1 MFIREQCVSR
11 YVTKPA
17 NFSAEEQ
24 DQLFRLLR
32 QLDGDSSAT
41 QRDLAAA
48 VGVSLGRLNTLLR
61 SATDA
66 SLVERITKDSADKR
80 QRVAY
85 ALTLKGASEKNRL
98 TDIFLARKF
107 AEYDALH
114 AELTGTA
121 SGFSPLKGRTKLMQN
136 NLAPI
141 PELYV
146 SYDSAQKLKVEAAD
160 LTSHDLTPRQICDLE
175 LLMNGGFNPL
185 KGFLSEADYDS
196 VVDNMRLTTGELW
209 PMPITLDVSKDFA
222 DSIELGQ
229 DIALRDQEGVIL
241 GTMTVTDKWVPNKAK
256 EAEKVFGADDLAHP
270 AVNYLHHTAGEVY
283 LGGPVT
289 GIQQPVHYDFRA
301 RRDTPNELRAYFRK
315 MGWRKIVA
323 FQTRNPLH
331 RAHQELTFR
340 AAREAEANLLIH
352 PVVGLTKPGD
362 IDHFTRVRCYEAV
375 LDQYPASTTT
385 MSLLNLAMRMA
396 GPREAVW
403 HGLIRKNHGCTH
415 FIVGRDHAGPGKN
428 SAGEDFYGPYDAQDL
443 FREHQEEIGITM
455 VDFKHMVYV
464 QERAQYE
471 PADEIADKD
480 DVTILNI
487 SGTELRRR
495 LAEGLEIPE
504 WFSFPTV
511 VQELRKSKPP
521 RAKQGFTVFFTGFS
535 GSGKS
540 TIANALMVKLMEM
553 GGRPVTL
560 LDGDIV
566 RKNLS
571 SELGFSKE
579 HRDLNIRRIGYV
591 ASEITKNGGIAICAP
606 IAPYASTRRA
616 VREDIEAFGAFV
628 EVHVATTIEECER
641 RDRKGLYKLARE
653 GKIKE
658 FTGISDPYDVP
669 ENPELSV
676 ETENVEVDN
685 CAHQVLLKL
694 ESMGLIKA

>member
-1 MFIREQCVSR
+1 MAISPEKITTEQ
-11 YVTKPA
+11 
-17 NFSAEEQ
+17 E

-32 QLDGDSSAT
+32 QLEIAPEAS
-41 QRDLAAA
+41 QRVTAQAI
-48 VGVSLGRLNTLLR
+48 GVSLGRLNALLKQ
-61 SATDA
+61 AADAKFIKITDH
-66 SLVERITKDSADKR
+66 SGSDKR
-80 QRVAY
+80 ARYAY
-85 ALTLKGASEKNRL
+85 EITARGAGEKNRL
-98 TDIFLARKF
+98 TTQFLARKLS
-107 AEYDALH
+107 EYDALH
-114 AELTGTA
+114 AELTGST
-121 SGFSPLKGRTKLMQN
+121 SGLISLNQRTKLMEN

-146 SYDSAQKLKVEAAD
+146 SYESAQKLKVEAAD
-160 LTSHDLTPRQICDLE
+160 LVSHDLTPRQICDLE

-185 KGFLSEADYDS
+185 KGFLTEADYDS

-209 PMPITLDVSKDFA
+209 PMPITLDVSEEFA
-222 DSIELGQ
+222 ASLEAGQ

-241 GTMTVTDKWVPNKAK
+241 ATMTVTDSWAPNKAK
-256 EAEKVFGADDLAHP
+256 EAEKVFGADDDAHP
-270 AVNYLHHTAGEVY
+270 AVNYLHNQAGKIY

-301 RRDTPNELRAYFRK
+301 RRDTPNELRSYFRK
-315 MGWRKIVA
+315 MGWRKVVA

-340 AAREAEANLLIH
+340 AAREAQANLLIH

-362 IDHFTRVRCYEAV
+362 VDHFTRVRCYEAV
-375 LDQYPASTTT
+375 LDKYPAATTS

-415 FIVGRDHAGPGKN
+415 FIVGRDHAGPGSN
-428 SAGEDFYGPYDAQDL
+428 SQGEDFYGPYDAQEL
-443 FREHQEEIGITM
+443 FRANQEEMGIEM
-455 VDFKHMVYV
+455 VDFKHMVWV
-464 QERAQYE
+464 DERAQYE
-471 PADEIADKD
+471 AIDEIEDKD

-504 WFSFPTV
+504 WFSFPEV
-511 VQELRKSKPP
+511 VKELRRTKPP
-521 RAKQGFTVFFTGFS
+521 RNKQGFTVFFTGFS

-560 LDGDIV
+560 LDGDLV

-606 IAPYASTRRA
+606 IAPYATTRRA
-616 VREDIEAFGAFV
+616 VREDIEGFGAFV
-628 EVHVATTIEECER
+628 EVHVATSIEECER

-669 ENPELSV
+669 ANPELSV
-676 ETENVEVDN
+676 ETENVDVDN

-694 ESMGLIKA
+694 ESMGLIAAG

>member
-1 MFIREQCVSR
+1 MQTEPTSMS
-11 YVTKPA
+11 T
-17 NFSAEEQ
+17 EDE
-24 DQLFRLLR
+24 DHLFRLLR
-32 QLDGDSSAT
+32 QLDLTPAAS
-41 QRDLAAA
+41 QRALAAA
-48 VGVSLGRLNTLLR
+48 FGMSLGRLNGLLR
-61 SATDA
+61 AATDA
-66 SLVERITKDSADKR
+66 GFIEVTDHDSADKR
-80 QRVAY
+80 KRVAY
-85 ALTLKGASEKNRL
+85 ALTLRGGSTKNRL
-98 TDIFLARKF
+98 TNAFLKRKF

-114 AELTGTA
+114 AELTGTT
-121 SGFSPLKGRTKLMQN
+121 SGLSPFRHGTKLMQN

-146 SYDSAQKLKVEAAD
+146 SFDSSQKMKIDAAD
-160 LTSHDLTPRQICDLE
+160 LTSHDLTLRQICDLE

-185 KGFLSEADYDS
+185 KGFLTEEDYNG
-196 VVDNMRLTTGELW
+196 VVDNMRLADGTLW
-209 PMPITLDVSKDFA
+209 PMPITLDVSKDYA
-222 DSIELGQ
+222 EGVEIGQ
-229 DIALRDQEGVIL
+229 DIALRNQEGVIL
-241 GTMTVTDKWVPNKAK
+241 GTMTVTDKWTPNKAK
-256 EAEKVFGADDLAHP
+256 EAEKVFGADDSAHP
-270 AVNYLHHTAGEVY
+270 AVNYLHNTAGDVY

-289 GIQQPVHYDFRA
+289 GIQQPVHYDFRG

-315 MGWRKIVA
+315 MGWRKVVA

-340 AAREAEANLLIH
+340 AAKEAQANLLIH

-362 IDHFTRVRCYEAV
+362 VDHFTRVRCYEAV
-375 LDQYPASTTT
+375 LDQYPAATTS

-415 FIVGRDHAGPGKN
+415 FIVGRDHAGPG
-428 SAGEDFYGPYDAQDL
+428 SSSQGEDFYGPYDAQDL
-443 FREHQEEIGITM
+443 FREHQEEMGIEM

-471 PADEIADKD
+471 PADEITDKD
-480 DVTILNI
+480 KVTILNI

-504 WFSFPTV
+504 WFSFPQV
-511 VQELRKSKPP
+511 VEQLRRTKPA
-521 RAKQGFTVFFTGFS
+521 RNKQGFTVFLTGFS

-553 GGRPVTL
+553 GGRPTTL

-606 IAPYASTRRA
+606 IAPYATTRRA
-616 VREDIEAFGAFV
+616 VREDIEQFGAFI
-628 EVHVATTIEECER
+628 EVHVATSIEECER

-653 GKIKE
+653 GKIKG

-669 ENPELSV
+669 ENPELSL
-676 ETENVEVDN
+676 ETENVDVDN
-685 CAHQVLLKL
+685 CAHQILLKL
-694 ESMGLIKA
+694 ESMGLITG

>member
-1 MFIREQCVSR
+1 MTVASETSDPEVD
-11 YVTKPA
+11 
-17 NFSAEEQ
+17 

-32 QLDGDSSAT
+32 QVDIAPEASQRATASA
-41 QRDLAAA
+41 L
-48 VGVSLGRLNTLLR
+48 GLSLGRLNALMR
-61 SATDA
+61 QATDHGLIKV
-66 SLVERITKDSADKR
+66 SNRSGADRR
-80 QRVAY
+80 QRFAY
-85 ALTLKGASEKNRL
+85 ALTSRGAAEKNRL
-98 TDIFLARKF
+98 TDQFLARKF

-114 AELTGTA
+114 AELTGAT
-121 SGFSPLKGRTKLMQN
+121 SGLAPLQHRTKIVQH

-146 SYDSAQKLKVEAAD
+146 SFESAQKLKSEAAE
-160 LTSHDLTPRQICDLE
+160 LTSWDLSPRQICDLE

-185 KGFLSEADYDS
+185 KGFLSEDDYDS
-196 VVDNMRLTTGELW
+196 VVETMRLSDGTLW
-209 PMPITLDVSKDFA
+209 PMPITLDVSETFA
-222 DSIELGQ
+222 ADVEIGQ

-241 GTMTVTDKWVPNKAK
+241 ATMTVTDRWQPDKSN
-256 EAEKVFGADDLAHP
+256 EAQKVFGADDIAHP
-270 AVNYLHHTAGEVY
+270 AVSYLHDQAGAIY

-289 GIQQPVHYDFRA
+289 GIQQPVHYDFRG
-301 RRDTPNELRAYFRK
+301 RRDTPNELRALFRK
-315 MGWRKIVA
+315 LGWRKIVA

-340 AAREAEANLLIH
+340 AARDAAANLLLH
-352 PVVGLTKPGD
+352 PVVGMTKPGD
-362 IDHFTRVRCYEAV
+362 VDHFTRVRCYEAV
-375 LDQYPASTTT
+375 LDKYPGATTT

-403 HGLIRKNHGCTH
+403 HGIVRRNHGCTH

-443 FREHQEEIGITM
+443 FREYETEIGIEM
-455 VDFKHMVYV
+455 VDFKHMVFV

-471 PADEIADKD
+471 PMDEIEDRD
-480 DVTILNI
+480 NVTILNI

-495 LAEGLEIPE
+495 LREGLEIPE
-504 WFSFPTV
+504 WFSFPEV
-511 VQELRKSKPP
+511 VDELRRRYPP
-521 RAKQGFTVFFTGFS
+521 RSQQGFTVFFTGFS

-540 TIANALMVKLMEM
+540 TIANALLVKLMEM

-606 IAPYASTRRA
+606 IAPYAATRRA
-616 VREDIEAFGAFV
+616 VREDVENFGAFV
-628 EVHVATTIEECER
+628 EVHVATSIEECER

-669 ENPELSV
+669 ENPELRV

-685 CAHQVLLKL
+685 CAHQVLLTL
-694 ESMGLIKA
+694 EQMGLIAG

>member
-1 MFIREQCVSR
+1 MTMLS
-11 YVTKPA
+11 
-17 NFSAEEQ
+17 
-24 DQLFRLLR
+24 
-32 QLDGDSSAT
+32 
-41 QRDLAAA
+41 
-48 VGVSLGRLNTLLR
+48 
-61 SATDA
+61 
-66 SLVERITKDSADKR
+66 
-80 QRVAY
+80 
-85 ALTLKGASEKNRL
+85 
-98 TDIFLARKF
+98 
-107 AEYDALH
+107 
-114 AELTGTA
+114 
-121 SGFSPLKGRTKLMQN
+121 

-160 LTSHDLTPRQICDLE
+160 LTSWDLRPRQICDLE

-185 KGFLSEADYDS
+185 KGFLSQADYET
-196 VVDNMRLTTGELW
+196 VVDDMRLADGTLW
-209 PMPITLDVSKDFA
+209 PMPITLDVSEDFA
-222 DSIELGQ
+222 ETIELGQ

-241 GTMTVTDKWVPNKAK
+241 GTMTVTDRWTPDKSH
-256 EAEKVFGADDLAHP
+256 EAEKVFGADDDAHP
-270 AVNYLHHTAGEVY
+270 AVNYLHNVAGKVY

-301 RRDTPNELRAYFRK
+301 RRDTPNELRAFFRK
-315 MGWRKIVA
+315 LGWRRIVA

-340 AAREAEANLLIH
+340 AAKEAQANLLIH
-352 PVVGLTKPGD
+352 PVVGMTKPGD
-362 IDHFTRVRCYEAV
+362 VDHFTRVRCYEAV
-375 LDQYPASTTT
+375 LDKYPASTTS

-403 HGLIRKNHGCTH
+403 HGLIRANHGCTH
-415 FIVGRDHAGPGKN
+415 FIVGRDHAGPGKD
-428 SAGEDFYGPYDAQDL
+428 SQGKDFYGPYDAQDL
-443 FREHQEEIGITM
+443 FRKFQDEIGVEM
-455 VDFKHMVYV
+455 VDFKHMVFV

-471 PADEIADKD
+471 PNDEILDKE

-495 LAEGLEIPE
+495 LAEGLEIPD
-504 WFSFPTV
+504 WFSFPEV
-511 VQELRKSKPP
+511 VAELRKTRPP
-521 RAKQGFTVFFTGFS
+521 RSQQGFTVFFTGFS

-606 IAPYASTRRA
+606 IAPYATTRRA
-616 VREDIEAFGAFV
+616 VREEIEQFGAFC
-628 EVHVATTIEECER
+628 EVHVATSIEECER

-669 ENPELSV
+669 QNPELSV
-676 ETENVEVDN
+676 ETENVDVDN

-694 ESMGLIKA
+694 ESMGLIAAM

>member
-1 MFIREQCVSR
+1 MP
-11 YVTKPA
+11 TPA
-17 NFSAEEQ
+17 PSPEEQ

-32 QLDGDSSAT
+32 HLDHVPDAT
-41 QRDLAAA
+41 QRQMAAA
-48 VGVSLGRLNTLLR
+48 TGMSLGRLNALLR
-61 SATDA
+61 TAADA
-66 SLVERITKDSADKR
+66 GFVSIGGRTGPDRR
-80 QRVAY
+80 QRFAY
-85 ALTLKGASEKNRL
+85 ALTVRGASEKNRL
-98 TDIFLARKF
+98 TTTFLARKL

-114 AELTGTA
+114 AELTGTS
-121 SGFSPLKGRTKLMQN
+121 SGLSLPNNRTNLMQN

-141 PELYV
+141 PELFV
-146 SYDSAQKLKVEAAD
+146 SFDSAQKLKVEAGN

-185 KGFLSEADYDS
+185 KGFLSEEDYDG
-196 VVDNMRLTTGELW
+196 VVEKMRLADGSLW
-209 PMPITLDVSKDFA
+209 PIPITLDVSEKFA
-222 DSIELGQ
+222 DTIEIGQ

-241 GTMTVTDKWVPNKAK
+241 ATMTVTDKWVPNKAR

-270 AVNYLHHTAGEVY
+270 AVNYLHNHAGAVY

-301 RRDTPNELRAYFRK
+301 RRDTPNELRAFFRK
-315 MGWRKIVA
+315 MGWRKVVA

-340 AAREAEANLLIH
+340 AAREAQANLLIH

-362 IDHFTRVRCYEAV
+362 VDHFTRVRCYEAV
-375 LDQYPASTTT
+375 LDKYPAATTT

-415 FIVGRDHAGPGKN
+415 FIVGRDHAGPGNN
-428 SAGEDFYGPYDAQDL
+428 SKGEDFYGPYDAQDL
-443 FREHQEEIGITM
+443 FREHQEEMGIEM

-471 PADEIADKD
+471 PADEIADREN
-480 DVTILNI
+480 VTILNI

-504 WFSFPTV
+504 WFSFPEV
-511 VQELRKSKPP
+511 VRELRRTKPP
-521 RAKQGFTVFFTGFS
+521 RSQQGFTVFFTGFS

-560 LDGDIV
+560 LDGDVV

-606 IAPYASTRRA
+606 IAPYAATRRA
-616 VREDIEAFGAFV
+616 VREDIEQFGAFI
-628 EVHVATTIEECER
+628 EVHVATTIEECEK

-669 ENPELSV
+669 ANPELRL
-676 ETENVEVDN
+676 ETEGVDVDN
-685 CAHQVLLKL
+685 CAHQVILKL
-694 ESMGLIKA
+694 ESMGLISA

>member
-1 MFIREQCVSR
+1 MAMSPAKITSEQ
-11 YVTKPA
+11 
-17 NFSAEEQ
+17 E
-24 DQLFRLLR
+24 DQMFRLLR
-32 QLDGDSSAT
+32 QLDLEPDASQRVMSAAT
-41 QRDLAAA
+41 
-48 VGVSLGRLNTLLR
+48 GVSLGRLNALIKQ
-61 SATDA
+61 ATDA
-66 SLVERITKDSADKR
+66 GWVKITDRNGPDKR
-80 QRVAY
+80 ARHSY
-85 ALTLKGASEKNRL
+85 AITARGAGEKNRL
-98 TDIFLARKF
+98 TTQFLNRKL

-114 AELTGTA
+114 GELTGTA
-121 SGFSPLKGRTKLMQN
+121 SGLSPLSNRTKLMQN
-136 NLAPI
+136 DLAPI
-141 PELYV
+141 PELFV
-146 SYDSAQKLKVEAAD
+146 SYESAQKLKIEAGN

-185 KGFLSEADYDS
+185 KGFLSEEDYNGVVENLRLADG
-196 VVDNMRLTTGELW
+196 TLW
-209 PMPITLDVSKDFA
+209 PMPITLDVSEDFA
-222 DSIELGQ
+222 KGIEAGQ

-241 GTMTVTDKWVPNKAK
+241 ATMTITDKWEPNKAR
-256 EAEKVFGADDLAHP
+256 EAEKVFGADDDKHP
-270 AVNYLHHTAGEVY
+270 AVNYLHNQAGKIY

-289 GIQQPVHYDFRA
+289 GIQQPVHYDFRG

-315 MGWRKIVA
+315 MGWRKVVA

-340 AAREAEANLLIH
+340 AARESQANLLIH

-362 IDHFTRVRCYEAV
+362 VDHFTRVRCYEAV
-375 LDQYPASTTT
+375 LDKYPQSTTS

-415 FIVGRDHAGPGKN
+415 FIVGRDHAGPGNNKD
-428 SAGEDFYGPYDAQDL
+428 GVDFYGPYEAQDL
-443 FREHQEEIGITM
+443 FREHQEEMGIKM
-455 VDFKHMVYV
+455 VDFKHMVWV
-464 QERAQYE
+464 AERAQYE
-471 PADEIADKD
+471 AMDEIKDKD

-495 LAEGLEIPE
+495 LSEGLDIPE
-504 WFSFPTV
+504 WFSFPEV
-511 VQELRKSKPP
+511 VKELRRTKPP
-521 RAKQGFTVFFTGFS
+521 RSNQGFTVFFTGFS

-606 IAPYASTRRA
+606 IAPYATTRRA
-616 VREDIEAFGAFV
+616 VREDIEDFGAFI
-628 EVHVATTIEECER
+628 EVHVATSIEECER

-669 ENPELSV
+669 VDPELRV
-676 ETENVEVDN
+676 ETEGTDVDN
-685 CAHQVLLKL
+685 CAHQVILKL
-694 ESMGLIKA
+694 ESMGLIAGN

>member
-1 MFIREQCVSR
+1 MP
-11 YVTKPA
+11 TA
-17 NFSAEEQ
+17 NPQISEE
-24 DQLFRLLR
+24 DNVFRLLR
-32 QLDGDSSAT
+32 QLDLTPEAS
-41 QRDLAAA
+41 QRA
-48 VGVSLGRLNTLLR
+48 VAQTIGVSLGTLNTTLR
-61 SATDA
+61 
-66 SLVERITKDSADKR
+66 LVIDQGLIRVRERSGPDKR
-80 QRVAY
+80 QRY
-85 ALTLKGASEKNRL
+85 SYELTTKGAATKARL
-98 TDIFLARKF
+98 TDQFLARKL

-114 AELTGTA
+114 AELTGSQ
-121 SGFSPLKGRTKLMQN
+121 SGLLHLKKRTPLMES

-141 PELYV
+141 PELFV
-146 SYDSAQKLKVEAAD
+146 SYESAQKMKSEAAD
-160 LTSHDLTPRQICDLE
+160 LVSHDLTPRQICDLE

-185 KGFLSEADYDS
+185 KGFLSQADYDG
-196 VVDNMRLTTGELW
+196 VVENMRLADGTLW
-209 PMPITLDVSKDFA
+209 PMPITLDVGEDFA
-222 DSIELGQ
+222 AGLEIGQ

-241 GTMTVTDKWVPNKAK
+241 ATMTVTDRWEPNKAR
-256 EAEKVFGADDLAHP
+256 EAEKVFGADDDAHP
-270 AVNYLHHTAGEVY
+270 AVNYLHNQAGKIY

-315 MGWRKIVA
+315 VGWRKVVA

-340 AAREAEANLLIH
+340 AAKEAQANLLIH
-352 PVVGLTKPGD
+352 PVVGMTKPGD
-362 IDHFTRVRCYEAV
+362 VDHFTRVRCYEAV
-375 LDQYPASTTT
+375 LDKYPASTTS

-443 FREHQEEIGITM
+443 FRTHQEEMGIEM
-455 VDFKHMVYV
+455 VDFKHMVWV

-471 PADEIADKD
+471 PMDEIKDKG

-504 WFSFPTV
+504 WFSFPEV
-511 VQELRKSKPP
+511 VTELRRTRPP
-521 RAKQGFTVFFTGFS
+521 RSKQGFTVFFTGLS

-606 IAPYASTRRA
+606 IAPYATTRRA
-616 VREDIEAFGAFV
+616 VREDIEAFGAFL
-628 EVHVATTIEECER
+628 EVHVATSLEECER

-669 ENPELSV
+669 ENPELRV
-676 ETENVEVDN
+676 ETENVDVDN
-685 CAHQVLLKL
+685 CAHQVILKL
-694 ESMGLIKA
+694 ESMGLIAAH

>member
-1 MFIREQCVSR
+1 MP
-11 YVTKPA
+11 TA
-17 NFSAEEQ
+17 NPQISEE
-24 DQLFRLLR
+24 DNVFRLLR
-32 QLDGDSSAT
+32 QLDLTPEAS
-41 QRDLAAA
+41 QRA
-48 VGVSLGRLNTLLR
+48 VAQTIGVSLGTLNTTLR
-61 SATDA
+61 LVTDQG
-66 SLVERITKDSADKR
+66 LVRVRERSGPDKR
-80 QRVAY
+80 QRY
-85 ALTLKGASEKNRL
+85 SYELTTKGAATKARL
-98 TDIFLARKF
+98 TDQFLARKL

-114 AELTGTA
+114 AELTGSQ
-121 SGFSPLKGRTKLMQN
+121 SGLLHLKKRTPLMES

-141 PELYV
+141 PELFV
-146 SYDSAQKLKVEAAD
+146 SYESAQKMKSEAAD
-160 LTSHDLTPRQICDLE
+160 LVSHDLTPRQICDLE

-185 KGFLSEADYDS
+185 KGFLSQADYDG
-196 VVDNMRLTTGELW
+196 VVENMRLADGTLW
-209 PMPITLDVSKDFA
+209 PMPITLDVGEDFA
-222 DSIELGQ
+222 AGLEIGQ

-241 GTMTVTDKWVPNKAK
+241 ATMTVTDRWEPNKAR
-256 EAEKVFGADDLAHP
+256 EAEKVFGADDDAHP
-270 AVNYLHHTAGEVY
+270 AVNYLHNQAGKIY

-315 MGWRKIVA
+315 VGWRKVVA

-340 AAREAEANLLIH
+340 AAKEAQANLLIH
-352 PVVGLTKPGD
+352 PVVGMTKPGD
-362 IDHFTRVRCYEAV
+362 VDHFTRVRCYEAV
-375 LDQYPASTTT
+375 LDKYPASTTS

-443 FREHQEEIGITM
+443 FRTHQEEMGIEM
-455 VDFKHMVYV
+455 VDFKHMVWV

-471 PADEIADKD
+471 PMDEIKDKG

-504 WFSFPTV
+504 WFSFPEV
-511 VQELRKSKPP
+511 VTELRRTRPP
-521 RAKQGFTVFFTGFS
+521 RSKQGFTVFFTGLS

-606 IAPYASTRRA
+606 IAPYATTRRA
-616 VREDIEAFGAFV
+616 VREDIEAFGAFL
-628 EVHVATTIEECER
+628 EVHVATSLEECER

-669 ENPELSV
+669 ENPELRV
-676 ETENVEVDN
+676 ETENVDVDN
-685 CAHQVLLKL
+685 CAHQVILKL
-694 ESMGLIKA
+694 ESMGLIAAH

>member
-1 MFIREQCVSR
+1 M
-11 YVTKPA
+11 P
-17 NFSAEEQ
+17 Q
-24 DQLFRLLR
+24 D
-32 QLDGDSSAT
+32 
-41 QRDLAAA
+41 
-48 VGVSLGRLNTLLR
+48 
-61 SATDA
+61 
-66 SLVERITKDSADKR
+66 
-80 QRVAY
+80 
-85 ALTLKGASEKNRL
+85 
-98 TDIFLARKF
+98 
-107 AEYDALH
+107 
-114 AELTGTA
+114 
-121 SGFSPLKGRTKLMQN
+121 
-136 NLAPI
+136 LAPI

-146 SYDSAQKLKVEAAD
+146 SYESAQKLKAEAGD
-160 LTSHDLTPRQICDLE
+160 LVSHDLTPRQICDLE

-185 KGFLSEADYDS
+185 KGFLSEADYTG
-196 VVDNMRLTTGELW
+196 VVDTMRLADGALW
-209 PMPITLDVSKDFA
+209 PMPITLDVSEGFA
-222 DSIELGQ
+222 DKVTVGQ

-241 GTMTVTDKWVPNKAK
+241 ATMTVTDKWVPNKAH
-256 EAEKVFGADDLAHP
+256 EAQKVYGADDSAHP
-270 AVNYLHHTAGEVY
+270 AVNYLHNTAGSVY

-289 GIQQPVHYDFRA
+289 GIQQPVHYDFRG
-301 RRDTPNELRAYFRK
+301 RRDTPNELRALFRK
-315 MGWRKIVA
+315 LGWRKVVA

-340 AAREAEANLLIH
+340 AAREAQANLLIH
-352 PVVGLTKPGD
+352 PVVGMTKPGD

-375 LDQYPASTTT
+375 LDQYPSATTT

-428 SAGEDFYGPYDAQDL
+428 STGQDFYGPYDAQDL
-443 FREHQEEIGITM
+443 FREHQDEMGIEM
-455 VDFKHMVYV
+455 VDFKQMVYV
-464 QERAQYE
+464 QDRAQYE

-480 DVTILNI
+480 KVTILDI

-504 WFSFPTV
+504 WFSFPQV
-511 VQELRKSKPP
+511 VEELRKSRPA

-606 IAPYASTRRA
+606 IAPYATTRRA
-616 VREDIEAFGAFV
+616 VREDVEQFGAFV
-628 EVHVATTIEECER
+628 EVHVATSIDECER
-641 RDRKGLYKLARE
+641 RDRKGLYKLARA
-653 GKIKE
+653 GKIAE

-669 ENPELSV
+669 DHPELRLD
-676 ETENVEVDN
+676 TENQSVDG

-694 ESMGLIKA
+694 ESLGLIKG

>member
-1 MFIREQCVSR
+1 LTTAKAKFDDE
-11 YVTKPA
+11 
-17 NFSAEEQ
+17 
-24 DQLFRLLR
+24 DQLFKLLR
-32 QLDGDSSAT
+32 QLDTASDAS
-41 QRDLAAA
+41 QRTIAQAI
-48 VGVSLGRLNTLLR
+48 GVSLGRLNALIK
-61 SATDA
+61 SAA
-66 SLVERITKDSADKR
+66 ESGLISVSNRNGPDKR
-80 QRVAY
+80 QRFAY
-85 ALTLKGASEKNRL
+85 SLTSRGGAEKSRL
-98 TDIFLARKF
+98 TDRFLARKL
-107 AEYDALH
+107 AEYNSLH
-114 AELTGTA
+114 AELTGT
-121 SGFSPLKGRTKLMQN
+121 SSSLVPLKHRTHPMDN

-146 SYDSAQKLKVEAAD
+146 SYESAQKLKVEAAD
-160 LTSHDLTPRQICDLE
+160 LVSWDLTPRQICDLE

-185 KGFLSEADYDS
+185 KGFLTEADYDG
-196 VVDNMRLTTGELW
+196 VVENMRLADGSLW
-209 PMPITLDVSKDFA
+209 PMPITLDVNEDFA
-222 DSIELGQ
+222 GKLEVGQ

-241 GTMTVTDKWVPNKAK
+241 ATMTVTDNWAPNKAV
-256 EAEKVFGADDLAHP
+256 EAEKVFGADDDAHP
-270 AVNYLHHTAGEVY
+270 AVNYLHNQAGKIY

-301 RRDTPNELRAYFRK
+301 RRETPNELRAFFRK
-315 MGWRKIVA
+315 MGWRRIVA

-340 AAREAEANLLIH
+340 AAREAQANLLIH

-362 IDHFTRVRCYEAV
+362 VDHFTRVRCYEAV
-375 LDQYPASTTT
+375 LDKYPQATTSL
-385 MSLLNLAMRMA
+385 SLLNLAMRMA

-403 HGLIRKNHGCTH
+403 HGLIRANHGCTH
-415 FIVGRDHAGPGKN
+415 FIVGRDHAGPGSN
-428 SAGEDFYGPYDAQDL
+428 SQGEDFYGPYDAQDL
-443 FREHQEEIGITM
+443 FREHQEEMGIEM
-455 VDFKHMVYV
+455 VDFKHMVWV

-471 PADEIADKD
+471 PNDEIEDRD
-480 DVTILNI
+480 NVTILNI

-504 WFSFPTV
+504 WFSFPEV
-511 VQELRKSKPP
+511 VKELRRTKPP
-521 RAKQGFTVFFTGFS
+521 RANQGFTVFFTGFS

-606 IAPYASTRRA
+606 IAPYATTRRA
-616 VREDIEAFGAFV
+616 VREDVEAFGAFI
-628 EVHVATTIEECER
+628 EVHVATSIEECEK

-669 ENPELSV
+669 ETPEMRV
-676 ETENVEVDN
+676 ETVGADVDN
-685 CAHQVLLKL
+685 CAHQVILKL
-694 ESMGLIKA
+694 ESMGLIAGN